1 MKRNLVSSV
10 VSVLV
15 ATSLLIGVSAKGQ
28 GLSAEEQ
35 QFVKKAA
42 AGGLAEV
49 KLSELA
55 NDRASDAKVK
65 DFATQMVTDHTQANN
80 ELKPIAESNK
90 VPVPTKLQGDSE
102 AAYKRLEKLSGAKF
116 DMAYIKVMVSDHD
129 KTVSAFED
137 ASSKVKNP
145 GLKAFI
151 DKTLPVLRQHKD
163 HIHEIAT
170 QTGKAVS

>member
-1 MKRNLVSSV
+1 MKRYLVPTILSA
-10 VSVLV
+10 LV
-15 ATSLLIGVSAKGQ
+15 ATCLLTAVSAKGQ
-28 GLSAEEQ
+28 SLSTEEQ

-55 NDRASDAKVK
+55 KDRASDTKVK
-65 DFATQMVTDHTQANN
+65 DFAAQMVTDHTQANN

-90 VPVPTKLQGDSE
+90 VPVPTRLQGE
-102 AAYKRLEKLSGAKF
+102 GEVAYKHLEKLSGSKF
-116 DMAYIKVMVSDHD
+116 DAAYVKVMVSDHD

-145 GLKAFI
+145 DLKAFV
-151 DKTLPVLRQHKD
+151 DKTLPVLRQHKE
-163 HIHEIAT
+163 HIHAIAS
-170 QTGKAVS
+170 QTGKV